1 MDWLNTKLKYIQFGE
16 YEGKLYICG
25 YDDKGELVYCDDCNC
40 CNMNCK
46 EDRLGQPICK
56 IDKNKLILKGE
67 KIEVN
72 NMKCAD
78 MRKCVHKVKKHSNNL
93 NDKGIN
99 QKELISEVKSK
110 DSKIQYKQSGAIE
123 AAMFGNAVGHFLA
136 NWGQFKNADNY
147 GKMLIIGNSSIP
159 LGFLLAKKLINITP
173 VVKDTAFDSLFKY
186 GFFALSL
193 FEICRSL
200 CSIII
205 SESIDTKEKLII
217 FGKKLLGLGSDVL
230 FGYLGTAAGMEI
242 VLALGI
248 TFVPGQIIISG
259 LTSAVFGYIG
269 GKINQYFN
277 EDKNKKLIFYSDSLY
292 FQYIPKK
299 YRELMVPTLKWEN
312 PPLKARSYAIELI
325 VNEDG
330 KNPSWLVINIPG
342 KIKEFNEDSKD
353 GKTIINYKGVPENA
367 FCGCFILYVFNIDE
381 IDERKFFAIK
391 NGLREGKDLSKR
403 LIEYKILAIS

>member
-1 MDWLNTKLKYIQFGE
+1 
-16 YEGKLYICG
+16 
-25 YDDKGELVYCDDCNC
+25 
-40 CNMNCK
+40 MNCK
-46 EDRLGQPICK
+46 EDRLGLPK
-56 IDKNKLILKGE
+56 SDIDNNEVILKGE

-78 MRKCVHKVKKHSNNL
+78 MRKCVYKNKQRLNNL
-93 NDKGIN
+93 NEEGIN
-99 QKELISEVKSK
+99 QNEFMKDVKSK

-136 NWGQFKNADNY
+136 NWGQFKSADNN
-147 GKMLIIGNSSIP
+147 GKILIIGNSLLP
-159 LGFLLAKKLINITP
+159 LGFLLVKKLINITP
-173 VVKDTAFDSLFKY
+173 VIKDTAFNSLFKN
-186 GFFALSL
+186 GFFAVSL
-193 FEICRSL
+193 FEICRSF
-200 CSIII
+200 CNIIR
-205 SESIDTKEKLII
+205 SESIDTKEKGII
-217 FGKKLLGLGSDVL
+217 CGKKIIGLVSEKL
-230 FGYLGTAAGMEI
+230 FGYLGTGAGMGI

-248 TFVPGQIIISG
+248 TYIPGQIIIAG
-259 LTSAVFGYIG
+259 LTSTVFGYIG

-277 EDKNKKLIFYSDSLY
+277 EDENKKLIFYSDSLY

-299 YRELMVPTLKWEN
+299 YRELVIPTFKWEN

-342 KIKEFNEDSKD
+342 KIREFNEESKD

-381 IDERKFFAIK
+381 IDEKKFFAMK
-391 NGLREGKDLSKR
+391 NGLEEGKELSKR
-403 LIEYKILAIS
+403 LIQYKILAIS

>member
-1 MDWLNTKLKYIQFGE
+1 
-16 YEGKLYICG
+16 
-25 YDDKGELVYCDDCNC
+25 
-40 CNMNCK
+40 
-46 EDRLGQPICK
+46 
-56 IDKNKLILKGE
+56 
-67 KIEVN
+67 
-72 NMKCAD
+72 
-78 MRKCVHKVKKHSNNL
+78 
-93 NDKGIN
+93 
-99 QKELISEVKSK
+99 
-110 DSKIQYKQSGAIE
+110 
-123 AAMFGNAVGHFLA
+123 MFGNAVGNFLA

-173 VVKDTAFDSLFKY
+173 VVKDAAFNSLFKY

-193 FEICRSL
+193 NEICRSI
-200 CSIII
+200 CSIIR
-205 SESIDTKEKLII
+205 SESIDTKEKWII
-217 FGKKLLGLGSDVL
+217 FGKKLLGLGSDFL

-259 LTSAVFGYIG
+259 LSSVVFGYIG

-277 EDKNKKLIFYSDSLY
+277 EDENKKLIFYSDSLY

-342 KIKEFNEDSKD
+342 KIREFNEDSKD

-367 FCGCFILYVFNIDE
+367 FCGCFILYVFNIDK
-381 IDERKFFAIK
+381 IDERKFFAMK
-391 NGLREGKDLSKR
+391 NGQEEGKELIKR
-403 LIEYKILAIS
+403 LIQYKILAIS